1 MMKKLIAVILS
12 LALLVCAATA
22 AAEAAED
29 KITLGTLSINGAFR
43 LQCGLPDGYSINP
56 GTVTPDMITASLR
69 SEDPAAPVMQLS
81 VAYDEMYADVDRLND
96 LDEEALKLLEQPFI
110 DNDPDV
116 DITYGETGYGTRVL
130 VAKHDTEEEDFIVFF
145 SIYRGYC
152 VEFVL
157 LPAREG
163 DRNLVDDEIATCV
176 SFLTN
181 LDFIPASA
189 GLTGAQAVAGLT
201 FITNMSDYNPE
212 TNTLTAVAMRPIPL
226 PAAQVEQLEIGDLL
240 IDGQLQEEI
249 QTIDKSEEGVIL
261 INDDIELRKKDEE
274 YHVYM
279 YEIEYI
285 EQFAELTVEIPDNLK
300 IIDHID
306 KENGDPLEEPVTYTV
321 DEFKAMLADENLSPD
336 FATDNVE
343 VMFNVNCEMVSVE
356 RFYTPAQ

>member
-1 MMKKLIAVILS
+1 MKKIIAIILS
-12 LALLVCAATA
+12 LAMLLCAVSAV
-22 AAEAAED
+22 AED
-29 KITLGTLSINGAFR
+29 KVTLGTVNVNGAFR
-43 LQCGLPDGYSINP
+43 LQSVLPEGYQLTPID
-56 GTVTPDMITASLR
+56 VTPEQYVALIA
-69 SEDPAAPVMQLS
+69 SEDPAKPAMQLS
-81 VAYDEMYADVDRLND
+81 IAFDEQYADVERLND
-96 LDEEALKLLEQPFI
+96 MA
-110 DNDPDV
+110 
-116 DITYGETGYGTRVL
+116 RVL

-201 FITNMSDYNPE
+201 FITNLSDYNPE

>member
-1 MMKKLIAVILS
+1 MKKIIAIILS
-12 LALLVCAATA
+12 LAMLLCAVSAV
-22 AAEAAED
+22 AED
-29 KITLGTLSINGAFR
+29 KVTLGTVNVNGAFR
-43 LQCGLPDGYSINP
+43 LQSVLPEGYQLTPID
-56 GTVTPDMITASLR
+56 VTPEQYVALIA
-69 SEDPAAPVMQLS
+69 SEDPAKPAMQLS
-81 VAYDEMYADVDRLND
+81 IAFDEQYADVERLND
-96 LDEEALKLLEQPFI
+96 MDDEALALLEQTFI

-201 FITNMSDYNPE
+201 FITNLSDYNPE

-285 EQFAELTVEIPDNLK
+285 EQFAELTVEIPDNLT